1 MDIEKILEKEK
12 SIALNVLKDYNI
24 KYKTDEINKLND
36 ILNYLY
42 SCLETETNTEIKKIL
57 MEDINIIKE
66 YL

>member
-1 MDIEKILEKEK
+1 MDIEKLLEKEK

>member
-24 KYKTDEINKLND
+24 KYNTDEINKLNH

-42 SCLETETNTEIKKIL
+42 SCLDTEINIEIKKIL